1 MDSAQSVNYPFGPP
15 ITMNP
20 PLRLQPGFGA
30 PWVSLERKQ
39 KIFCNI
45 IVLAL
50 FTLSEGAFADD
61 GVLEERVEQPM
72 NFALNY
78 LESYFQDRHRRGGEG
93 TVTMEALCCRSSP
106 ASNGEPLRGDV

>member
-61 GVLEERVEQPM
+61 DVLEERVEQPV

-78 LESYFQDRHRRGGEG
+78 LERYLQDRHR
-93 TVTMEALCCRSSP
+93 
-106 ASNGEPLRGDV
+106 

>member
-1 MDSAQSVNYPFGPP
+1 PPKMDSAQSVNYPFGPP

-61 GVLEERVEQPM
+61 DVLEERVEQPV

-78 LESYFQDRHRRGGEG
+78 LERYLQDRHR
-93 TVTMEALCCRSSP
+93 
-106 ASNGEPLRGDV
+106 